1 MTVTFCNFVPIVFA
15 CLSAMFALV
24 VLGLLATVP
33 MVDGTHAFGHMI
45 ALTLSQ
51 DCPLWPFQFAV
62 AGTLMLLVDSFS
74 G

>member
-1 MTVTFCNFVPIVFA
+1 MPIVFA
-15 CLSAMFALV
+15 YLSAMFALV

-51 DCPLWPFQFAV
+51 DCPLWPCQFFDAV
-62 AGTLMLLVDSFS
+62 AGTFMLRVDSIS